1 MGLADAEGDAEK
13 ISEAIKIHLNPIPEF
28 RLSFEKDEDKTF
40 VIVEVMKGQQTPY
53 YYEGDGQL
61 IAFMRIGNESVPAT
75 PSQLRELVLRGSGE
89 SYDSLKSGY
98 DFGNMSFTKLKSV
111 YKQRTGNT
119 FENTDY
125 ESFGLIDENGNL
137 TNAGAILA
145 DESPVRHSRL
155 FCTRWNGLTKASGIV
170 DALDDKEYTG
180 SLVTLLQAGTDFV
193 RNNSKKAWRKVDD
206 GRIEMPDYPD
216 RAVLEGVVNAL
227 IHRNYME
234 IGSEVH
240 IDMFDDRI
248 EIYSPGGMVS
258 GISLEGKDLLKIP
271 SKRRNPILADIF
283 SRLKYMERRGSGF
296 KKILADYEGQVEFDE
311 SKMPVFDADN
321 DDFTLTLCYFF
332 SEIMREQR
340 EEDIYKNQ
348 YCIIIDDP
356 VSSFDMENR
365 VGILS
370 FLKHQLN
377 KFISGNPKT
386 KVVLLT
392 HDLQTAYDI
401 EKIYGEITDLCGISP
416 RQADRNKYIKSQ
428 ELINNAVREFN
439 SSRRNEYTQLMIN
452 IYKYAKGEN
461 ADYELVVGNSMRR
474 VMEAYGSFMYKK
486 GIEQLS
492 TASEIKQKL
501 EPPFGDHFENL
512 MYRLVLHGGSHNE
525 ERVKSMVSDDFFD
538 YISSE
543 EKIRTAKEILV
554 FLYTLDDQHVIE
566 HLKRD
571 LNGKTLNDVQTDLET
586 WKQEI
591 LSLISLD
598 E

>member
-1 MGLADAEGDAEK
+1 
-13 ISEAIKIHLNPIPEF
+13 
-28 RLSFEKDEDKTF
+28 
-40 VIVEVMKGQQTPY
+40 MKEQQTPY

-89 SYDSLKSGY
+89 SYDSLKSRY

-296 KKILADYEGQVEFDE
+296 KKILADYEEQVEFDE
-311 SKMPVFDADN
+311 TKMPVFEADN
-321 DDFTLTLCYFF
+321 DDFILTLY
-332 SEIMREQR
+332 
-340 EEDIYKNQ
+340 N
-348 YCIIIDDP
+348 
-356 VSSFDMENR
+356 
-365 VGILS
+365 
-370 FLKHQLN
+370 LN
-377 KFISGNPKT
+377 
-386 KVVLLT
+386 
-392 HDLQTAYDI
+392 
-401 EKIYGEITDLCGISP
+401 
-416 RQADRNKYIKSQ
+416 
-428 ELINNAVREFN
+428 
-439 SSRRNEYTQLMIN
+439 
-452 IYKYAKGEN
+452 
-461 ADYELVVGNSMRR
+461 
-474 VMEAYGSFMYKK
+474 YGSSYATQANENV
-486 GIEQLS
+486 IENVI
-492 TASEIKQKL
+492 EI
-501 EPPFGDHFENL
+501 
-512 MYRLVLHGGSHNE
+512 
-525 ERVKSMVSDDFFD
+525 
-538 YISSE
+538 SE
-543 EKIRTAKEILV
+543 EKVKKLMPEYSKKKLAKACEILKMISENPNISIDE
-554 FLYTLDDQHVIE
+554 LRIALDVTDRTIARYISELKDKGIIE
-566 HLKRD
+566 RKGPD
-571 LNGKTLNDVQTDLET
+571 NGGE
-586 WKQEI
+586 WKI
-591 LSLISLD
+591 K
-598 E
+598 